1 MKKIL
6 IVEDDILAAELER
19 DYLEASD
26 YEVELCGDGDEGYKK
41 AESGIYDLLLLDIML
56 PGMSGFEICR
66 RIRRKQNVPIIMV
79 TAKTEDV
86 DMVRGLGLGADDYIM
101 KPFNPTELVARVKA
115 HIRIHEILLDG
126 AAAEEREIRYR
137 DLVISVP
144 YRKVTVRSWS
154 T

>member
-56 PGMSGFEICR
+56 RMF
-66 RIRRKQNVPIIMV
+66 
-79 TAKTEDV
+79 
-86 DMVRGLGLGADDYIM
+86 
-101 KPFNPTELVARVKA
+101 
-115 HIRIHEILLDG
+115 LL
-126 AAAEEREIRYR
+126 
-137 DLVISVP
+137 
-144 YRKVTVRSWS
+144 SWS
-154 T
+154 RLKQRMWIWSGDWDLARTIIL

>member
-66 RIRRKQNVPIIMV
+66 RIRRKQNVPIIMES
-79 TAKTEDV
+79 AYPHSRNSSGWSCC
-86 DMVRGLGLGADDYIM
+86 RGTGDPIQGSC
-101 KPFNPTELVARVKA
+101 
-115 HIRIHEILLDG
+115 
-126 AAAEEREIRYR
+126 
-137 DLVISVP
+137 DLSSLSQSHCKGRRGESQEPGV
-144 YRKVTVRSWS
+144 
-154 T
+154 